1 MGRLIQQL
9 KYMRNYGIVGLVIL
23 VLDILAIVEIFKS
36 GKSIMEKLL
45 WSIFIIV
52 APVLGLII
60 YWLFGRSGP
69 ILPKA

>member
-1 MGRLIQQL
+1 
-9 KYMRNYGIVGLVIL
+9 MRNYGIIGLIIL

-52 APVLGLII
+52 APLLGLII

-69 ILPKA
+69 ILPKS